1 MKNPNSIFSRFL
13 SELGTPHTKK
23 YTDKVY
29 REHPYKNSLYGLS
42 SLLTR
47 YHIASS
53 AVRYDNKDAL
63 PYIQTPFIAEV
74 SSDLAIV
81 KSVTTDKVCFDWYGN
96 DVILPISEFLKFWSG
111 VALMVLP
118 DSHSQEPDYHA
129 HKQSLLKVQ
138 IKYSSMFFCML
149 LIAISLGIYNHV
161 FDSWLSLLVLLI
173 NMVGLFLSIQ
183 LLFKQLDIHTATA
196 EKICTLWHSNSCHKV
211 LDMPASKLLGLF
223 SLSEI
228 GVAYFTSNL
237 LFCLLGTNWLPYM
250 GIVSS
255 LSLLFSIWS
264 IWYQKYRAKS
274 WCTLCLLV
282 QVIFLIQAVIY
293 LFCLFGGHFNIP
305 FAFETWVLML
315 CCYAVAVIV
324 VNLLA
329 KMVADIQSNTDWE
342 YKYKHIIAQES
353 VLQALVSKQPDY
365 DTGTVS
371 SLVFGA
377 TNTGHELT
385 IISNPYCSACRIMHK
400 HLAVLLQRN
409 CRIRYVFAF
418 YNPKQR
424 MAAKFLIASY
434 MKHGDVRA
442 WDILS
447 EWYENPKRNM
457 IDLND
462 ADELKNNREA
472 EQELLK
478 HEKWLAQ
485 MGFNST
491 PTVLIDGKVLPSP
504 YEIEDILRMTE
515 P

>member
-1 MKNPNSIFSRFL
+1 MKNPNSLFSRLL

-23 YTDKVY
+23 YTEKVY
-29 REHPYKNSLYGLS
+29 REHPYKNCLYGLS

-63 PYIQTPFIAEV
+63 LYIQTPFIAEV
-74 SSDLAIV
+74 SNDLAIV

-96 DVILPISEFLKFWSG
+96 DVNLPISEFLKFWSG
-111 VALMVLP
+111 VALTVQP
-118 DSHSQEPDYHA
+118 DSHSQEPDYYE
-129 HKQSLLKVQ
+129 HKQLLLKVH
-138 IKYSSMFFCML
+138 IEYSSLVLCIL
-149 LIAISLGIYNHV
+149 LITVSLGTYNHV
-161 FDSWLSLLVLLI
+161 FDSWLSLFTLLI
-173 NMVGLFLSIQ
+173 NMAGLFLSIQ
-183 LLFKQLDIHTATA
+183 LLFKQLDIHTAAA
-196 EKICTLWHSNSCHKV
+196 EKICTLWHSNNCHKV
-211 LDMPASKLLGLF
+211 LEMPSSKLLGLF

-237 LFCLLGTNWLPYM
+237 LFCLLGTDWQPYM
-250 GIVSS
+250 GIVSI
-255 LSLLFSIWS
+255 LSLLFSVWS

-293 LFCLFGGHFNIP
+293 QFCFLGGHLNVP

-315 CCYAVAVIV
+315 CCYAVAVIF

-329 KMVADIQSNTDWE
+329 KMAADIQGNTDWE
-342 YKYKHIIAQES
+342 YKYKHLIAQES

-365 DTGTVS
+365 DTRNVS

-377 TNTGHELT
+377 TNTGYELT
-385 IISNPYCSACRIMHK
+385 VLSNPYCSACRIMHK
-400 HLAVLLQRN
+400 HLEVLLQRN
-409 CRIRYVFAF
+409 WRIRYVFAF

-434 MKHGDVRA
+434 MKHGAIRT
-442 WDILS
+442 WEILS
-447 EWYENPKRNM
+447 DWYGNPEKNM
-457 IDLND
+457 IDLID
-462 ADELKNNREA
+462 ADELKDNRES

-478 HEKWLAQ
+478 HEKWLVQ

-491 PTVLIDGKVLPSP
+491 PTILIGGKLLPYP